1 MDIREIDSFGRRK
14 TIIVAIDALRSPG
27 LRQYRVDSL
36 LRFGF
41 LIFLFV
47 IHLRVGRAL
56 AVNQFLLLMTSQI

>member
-41 LIFLFV
+41 LIFFCNS
-47 IHLRVGRAL
+47 IKSGKAL